1 MLKSIQKITNFFE
14 QYFSKLK
21 TVLEPR
27 QFLYISSVLVG
38 LSAALAVIV
47 LKTFA
52 HNVFLFSQYLNK
64 EFHFDKKSKKDGFKG
79 IIESLVQNI
88 EALGVNF
95 SKTNYEEEKNKSN
108 TMKYY
113 DFNFK
118 KIETLLSEKSKLK
131 YKIIRSKEISRLPE
145 LNEKMVTSSYLR
157 WGLNIRI

>member
-1 MLKSIQKITNFFE
+1 MKK
-14 QYFSKLK
+14 KL
-21 TVLEPR
+21 L
-27 QFLYISSVLVG
+27 IG
-38 LSAALAVIV
+38 LSFIFCILGVIGFFI
-47 LKTFA
+47 KKNNESKDKIAF
-52 HNVFLFSQYLNK
+52 LNK

-113 DFNFK
+113 DFDFK

-157 WGLNIRI
+157 WGLSIRI

>member
-1 MLKSIQKITNFFE
+1 MKK
-14 QYFSKLK
+14 KL
-21 TVLEPR
+21 L
-27 QFLYISSVLVG
+27 IG
-38 LSAALAVIV
+38 LSFIFCILGVIGFFIN
-47 LKTFA
+47 KNNESKDKIAF
-52 HNVFLFSQYLNK
+52 LNK
-64 EFHFDKKSKKDGFKG
+64 EFHFDKKSKKDRFKG